1 MKISILVPLYNE
13 EEFVATLLGRVIA
26 APLPEGFEREI
37 IVADDGSTDASVEEV
52 EAVAEQH
59 PGVIRLLKTDR
70 NQGKGS
76 ALRRAIAEARGE
88 FCIIQDADLEYNPN
102 EYPKLLGPLVDGRA
116 DAVFG
121 SRFMT
126 SGERRVL
133 YFWHSLANHL
143 LTGMCNVFADLNLT
157 DMETCYKAFRTS
169 LLQSIPLRSQRF
181 GFEPEITIKLAKRQ
195 ARIYETPISYS
206 GRTYDEGK
214 KIGLQDA
221 FEAFWVILKTALS
234 RDIYFAKDK
243 EILDAFAGAPNFNR
257 WMADTIRP
265 YVGRRVLEIGAGM
278 GNLTRQLVPG
288 RKRYVATDIDHEHL
302 DRLSNRLAN
311 RPNLEIAELNAASPE
326 NHAPFQGQMDTIICL
341 NVLEHI
347 QDDLAALRNI
357 RSMLA
362 DGGRA
367 VILVPSGQ
375 SIFNSL
381 DEELGHFRRYSE
393 DQLRE
398 RMTAAGLN
406 VEKILRFNR
415 ASRPG
420 WWLNGTVLKRRTIG
434 RLQLRNFDRL
444 VWLWRRLDAYL
455 PWDQTSLIAIGRRGA
470 VAVPMTPDSGWAASR
485 AATDPAAPL
494 PENLQ

>member
-13 EEFVATLLGRVIA
+13 EEFVATLLERVIA
-26 APLPEGFEREI
+26 APLPPGFEAEI
-37 IVADDGSTDASVEEV
+37 IVADDASQDASVQEV
-52 EAVAEQH
+52 EAVSEKY
-59 PGVIRLLKTDR
+59 PGAIRLLRTTL
-70 NQGKGS
+70 NQGKGA

-102 EYPKLLGPLVDGRA
+102 EYIKLLRPLVDGRA

-181 GFEPEITIKLAKRQ
+181 GFEPEVTIKLAKRQ

-214 KIGLQDA
+214 KIGLKDA
-221 FEAFWVILKTALS
+221 FEAFWVILKTSLS
-234 RDIYFAKDK
+234 NDIYVDKDK
-243 EILDAFAGAPNFNR
+243 DILDAFASAPNFNR
-257 WMADTIRP
+257 WMADTIQP
-265 YVGRRVLEIGAGM
+265 YVGKKVLEIGAGM
-278 GNLTRQLVPG
+278 GNLTRLLLAG
-288 RKRYVATDIDHEHL
+288 RKRYVATDIDREHL
-302 DRLSNRLAN
+302 ERLKNRLSQ
-311 RPNLEIAELNAASPE
+311 RPNLETAELNAADPQCQDG
-326 NHAPFQGQMDTIICL
+326 FRGQMDTVVCL

-347 QDDLAALRNI
+347 EDDLGALRNI
-357 RSMLA
+357 RSLLQ
-362 DGGRA
+362 DGGAA

-393 DQLRE
+393 DQLRQ
-398 RMTAAGLN
+398 RMTEAGFD
-406 VEKILRFNR
+406 VETVLKFNR

-420 WWLNGTVLKRRTIG
+420 WWLNGTILKRRTIS
-434 RLQLRNFDRL
+434 RVQLKNFDRL
-444 VWLWRRLDAYL
+444 VWILRRIDAYL
-455 PWDQTSLIAIGRRGA
+455 PWPQTSVIGIGRRIPSPAPVYDDGTLYP
-470 VAVPMTPDSGWAASR
+470 VAESIR
-485 AATDPAAPL
+485 
-494 PENLQ
+494 